1 MRKQVVTMLKAE
13 ELLELVT
20 PEIVIDIMA
29 ENGSKLYDR
38 TIDSKTG
45 QSLLW
50 FRTICHGGDSHK
62 LCFFTESKDFYC
74 YTNCGRMT
82 FYNFIK
88 QIKDLKDNQFYEAVL
103 DVAQKVGKEAFTNTD
118 RIGIQDPDAPKEI
131 REDINAM
138 DKILECRA
146 GNKKAVSISNYY
158 NPNILKYFDENTFY
172 QGWIDEGI
180 SIETMRKFGI
190 RWYEFQKHIIIP
202 HYNINGD
209 LVGIR
214 RRSLKP
220 EDKDNKYMPEY
231 LEGIMYDH
239 PLGLNLYGLYENQ
252 KAIKKYKRAV
262 IVEGEKSVLLSD
274 TFYGNKS
281 CAVATCGFNIS
292 DWQLNALLK
301 LGVEE
306 IYLGFDKDFD
316 DRKINIYKKDEKTWK
331 DYNRY
336 VNRLQSLAS
345 RISPYCDVYLLKDT
359 KGLLDLKDSPFD
371 KGKSVYEK
379 LVKAK
384 KRITTESA

>member
-1 MRKQVVTMLKAE
+1 MLKAE

-74 YTNCGRMT
+74 YTSCGRMT

-103 DVAQKVGKEAFTNTD
+103 YVAQKVGKEAFINTD

-146 GNKKAVSISNYY
+146 GNKKTVSISNYY

-190 RWYEFQKHIIIP
+190 RWYEFQKHA
-202 HYNINGD
+202 G
-209 LVGIR
+209 
-214 RRSLKP
+214 
-220 EDKDNKYMPEY
+220 
-231 LEGIMYDH
+231 
-239 PLGLNLYGLYENQ
+239 
-252 KAIKKYKRAV
+252 A
-262 IVEGEKSVLLSD
+262 
-274 TFYGNKS
+274 
-281 CAVATCGFNIS
+281 
-292 DWQLNALLK
+292 
-301 LGVEE
+301 
-306 IYLGFDKDFD
+306 
-316 DRKINIYKKDEKTWK
+316 
-331 DYNRY
+331 
-336 VNRLQSLAS
+336 
-345 RISPYCDVYLLKDT
+345 
-359 KGLLDLKDSPFD
+359 
-371 KGKSVYEK
+371 
-379 LVKAK
+379 
-384 KRITTESA
+384 